1 MKTQKHTLL
10 SIVVRLGMVPLL
22 LITAL
27 SVMPAPVGQAVAI
40 NVDTSDSDGSLRET
54 IQATS
59 TNAADDLDIAND
71 PMAPTVTFVVDI
83 ITDTVDAIPG
93 DGTCADANNDCSLR
107 AAIMEANA
115 LSGADDI
122 TLPSGIYT
130 LTIPGTGEDGC
141 ATGDLD
147 ITTDDLIINGAGV
160 GSSII
165 NGGAIDRV
173 LHVPYGGIT
182 VTINNVTI
190 TNGNSDWGGG
200 LLNESSVLIINNCT
214 ISDNYA
220 DRGGGGIRNLDGV
233 LTINNCT
240 ISDNYAGSMGG
251 GIHNKVGVL
260 TMSNSTISGNTAG
273 SRSGGIDNDDSDV
286 ATLTN
291 CTVSGNSADFY
302 GAILNIA
309 DTGYTSVI
317 TLTHCTIRDNSG
329 VRTYGNGLTNR
340 SNGGT
345 AISYLQNSILA
356 GNTTGGGTDCWNGGT
371 GTATLTSLGHNLD
384 GDGTCNLTSPIDLP
398 STDPQLGP
406 LADNGGDTCTHEL
419 LAGSPA
425 IDHIPVGS
433 CPVATDQRGILRP
446 QGAACDIGAYERIF
460 GLTKSATPTTPVN
473 PGQTITYTLVYTNTA
488 YDPATAI
495 VITDVVPISLTNVAY
510 TYSGATITPTG
521 GITYA
526 WEVEDLPLNA
536 RVIITITGEISPG
549 LPGGVF
555 TNTATVAV
563 NGTIM
568 GFATAPIT
576 VNYAPVANAGVD
588 QSVSLSTLVTLDGS
602 GSDDPIDHHLPLT
615 YGWTQTGGTS
625 VILSSATV
633 SQPTFTAPSAATVLT
648 FTLTVTDSLGR
659 PDLTSDEV
667 VIFVHDIPVAG
678 LSAANSSTTTL
689 GCPTHFTATITAGS
703 SVEYEWAFGDGLTST
718 GAMAGPYTNI
728 ADHIYDH
735 ILICGKRVATYT
747 AVVTATNT
755 PTTTTYIL
763 TDTTSVTITNNPP
776 VADAGLHQQVIVD
789 ELVTLD
795 GSGSYDPDYPC
806 NDIVEYNWVQTGGPT
821 ATLSSNTAVAPTFT
835 APGTTTILTFTLTVT
850 DTGCLTATNT
860 VTVTVTLPVGGYTEP
875 ASPSASLWLWWVALA
890 AAVGV
895 AAAVVAA
902 MLGKQGERKMPSQ

>member
-1 MKTQKHTLL
+1 
-10 SIVVRLGMVPLL
+10 MVPLL

-27 SVMPAPVGQAVAI
+27 SVMPAPVGHAVAI
-40 NVDTSDSDGSLRET
+40 NVDTSDGDGSLHET

-59 TNAADDLDIAND
+59 TNAADDLDITND
-71 PMAPTVTFVVDI
+71 PMAPTATFVVDI
-83 ITDTVDAIPG
+83 ITDTVDTIPG
-93 DGTCADANNDCSLR
+93 DGMCADANNDCSLR

-115 LSGADDI
+115 LAGADDI

-130 LTIPGTGEDGC
+130 LTIPGTLENAC

-147 ITTDDLIINGAGV
+147 ITTDDLIINGAGA

-200 LLNESSVLIINNCT
+200 IHNESGVLTINNST
-214 ISDNYA
+214 ISDNYVT
-220 DRGGGGIRNLDGV
+220 RGGGGIRNWDGV

-260 TMSNSTISGNTAG
+260 TMSNSTISGNTAV

-291 CTVSGNSADFY
+291 CTVSGNSAEFY

-309 DTGYTSVI
+309 GAGYTSVV
-317 TLTHCTIRDNSG
+317 TLTHCTISDNSG

-345 AISYLQNSILA
+345 ATSYLQNSILA
-356 GNTTGGGTDCWNGGT
+356 GNTTGGGTDCWNNG
-371 GTATLTSLGHNLD
+371 TLTSLDYNLD
-384 GDGTCNLTSPIDLP
+384 GDGTCSLIQAHDLP
-398 STDPQLGP
+398 STDPRLGP
-406 LADNGGDTCTHEL
+406 LADNGGDTYTHEL
-419 LAGSPA
+419 LSGSPA

-446 QGAACDIGAYERIF
+446 QGAACDIGAYELIF

-488 YDPATAI
+488 YDPATGI
-495 VITDVVPISLTNVAY
+495 VITDVVPISVTNVAY

-555 TNTATVAV
+555 TNTIMVAV

-568 GFATAPIT
+568 GSATAPIT
-576 VNYAPVANAGVD
+576 VNYAPVADAGVD

-602 GSDDPIDHHLPLT
+602 GSDDPVDHHLPLT
-615 YGWTQTGGTS
+615 YGWTQTGGTP
-625 VILSSATV
+625 VTLSSATV
-633 SQPTFTAPSAATVLT
+633 SQPTFTAPGAAAILT

-659 PDLTSDEV
+659 PDLTPDEV

-703 SVEYEWAFGDGLTST
+703 SVEYKWAFGDGLTST
-718 GAMAGPYTNI
+718 GAMAGPYANI

-735 ILICGKRVATYT
+735 TLICGKRVATYT
-747 AVVTATNT
+747 AIVTATNT

-763 TDTTSVTITNNPP
+763 TDTTYVTITNDPP
-776 VADAGLHQQVIVD
+776 VADAGPHQEVLVD
-789 ELVTLD
+789 DLVTLD

-821 ATLSSNTAVAPTFT
+821 ATLSSNTAVTPTFT
-835 APGTTTILTFTLTVT
+835 APGAAAILTFTLTVT
-850 DTGCLTATNT
+850 DTGCLTATNI
-860 VTVTVTLPVGGYTEP
+860 VTVTITLPVGGYTEM
-875 ASPSASLWLWWVALA
+875 ASPSALLWPRWVALA

-895 AAAVVAA
+895 ATAVVAA
-902 MLGKQGERKMPSQ
+902 MLEKRRERKMPSQ